1 MKKRPATET
10 VEFSWNSTAPRDRK
24 KFPLTRTRNNSKQ
37 SATDS
42 PTLTVPT
49 SWQGTLEEKILFLAD
64 RYVNHGDARLY
75 WEIALELKQDRS
87 KAAKDARDSL
97 AIPKRSPGSNFSER
111 SRRPPSF
118 GSRGLQSLPAL

>member
-87 KAAKDARDSL
+87 KAAKDARERL
-97 AIPKRSPGSNFSER
+97 ARDTEALAGLEFFREIATSPL
-111 SRRPPSF
+111 
-118 GSRGLQSLPAL
+118 LQ